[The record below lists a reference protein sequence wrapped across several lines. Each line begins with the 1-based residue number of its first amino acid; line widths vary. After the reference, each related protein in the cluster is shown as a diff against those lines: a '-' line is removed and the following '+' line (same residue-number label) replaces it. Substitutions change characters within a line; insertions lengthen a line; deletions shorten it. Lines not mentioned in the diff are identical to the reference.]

1 MIADPQNP
9 FSIDSLCQLQ
19 KVSGQCHLPFKSE
32 RVCSSARRL
41 PIPFPLVNYRT
52 LDRNYTEAFPP
63 LSILCSMLLHPF
75 PSRKAK
81 AEYSPKVEL
90 IWYNSRDDDWPNAFP
105 CTPSAKSRDLLGH
118 GGVPKCSFSLK
129 G

>member
-1 MIADPQNP
+1 MAAPTTLTFRIVFSPYARSMIADQQNP

-32 RVCSSARRL
+32 HVCSSARRL
-41 PIPFPLVNYRT
+41 HIPLPLVNYRT

-63 LSILCSMLLHPF
+63 LSILYSMLLHPF

-81 AEYSPKVEL
+81 VD
-90 IWYNSRDDDWPNAFP
+90 IWREDFP
-105 CTPSAKSRDLLGH
+105 
-118 GGVPKCSFSLK
+118 
-129 G
+129 